1 MDKQLLA
8 ISPIDGRYYEKT
20 MELASFFSE
29 YALIKYRIVVE
40 IKYFIFLYN
49 LGLKELSELT
59 EDDIKNINSIHENFD
74 IEEAEVVKEFEGRTN
89 HDVKAVEYYIKF
101 IMATFDLEKYSR
113 FVHFGLTSQDINNT
127 SLSLIVKDFIQ
138 YYNAKSFIIIEK
150 LDNFRKL
157 YRDIPML
164 SRTHGQPASPTLL
177 GKEFAV
183 FYERLY
189 NQLIGLNNTL
199 ITTKFG
205 GAVGN
210 LNAHYVSYP
219 NYNWAE
225 EMDIFIHNLG
235 MMRQQ
240 NTTQIEHY
248 DNLAAIFDGFKRV
261 NVILVDM
268 CRDIWHYISLGYFT
282 QKFKKGEVGSS
293 TMPHKINPIDFEN
306 AEGNLLLANALF
318 EFLSRKL
325 PISRLQRDLTDST
338 VTRNI
343 GVACS
348 HTIIGFKSILRG
360 LDKIVVNRTK
370 INEDLED
377 NWVVISEAIQT
388 ILKREGINDGYEL
401 LKDFT
406 RNNSKIGKEE
416 IHKFIDELKVSD
428 EVKEDLKTITPY
440 NYTGYSHY

>member
-1 MDKQLLA
+1 MRNQLLA

-20 MELASFFSE
+20 MDLAAYFSE
-29 YALIKYRIVVE
+29 FALIKYRIIVE
-40 IKYFIFLYN
+40 IKYLIYLHK
-49 LGLKELSELT
+49 LGIRELSGLT
-59 EDDIKNINSIHENFD
+59 DTDIKNIVQIYENFNV
-74 IEEAEVVKEFEGRTN
+74 EEAEIVKEFESRTN

-101 IMATFDLEKYSR
+101 IMDSLNLQSYSHY
-113 FVHFGLTSQDINNT
+113 VHFGLTSQDINNT
-127 SLSLIVKDFIQ
+127 SLSLIMKDFIQ
-138 YYNAKSFIIIEK
+138 YYIGKAYEIMGKIDVFHKSYK
-150 LDNFRKL
+150 N
-157 YRDIPML
+157 IPML
-164 SRTHGQPASPTLL
+164 SRTHGQPASPTFL

-189 NQLIGLNNTL
+189 SQLIILSNTL

-219 NYNWAE
+219 EYNWVN
-225 EMDIFIHNLG
+225 EMDTFISNLG
-235 MMRQQ
+235 ILRQKY
-240 NTTQIEHY
+240 TTQIEHY
-248 DNLAAIFDGFKRV
+248 DNLSSIFDFLKRI
-261 NVILVDM
+261 NVILIDM
-268 CRDIWHYISLGYFT
+268 CRDIWHYISLGYFN
-282 QKFKKGEVGSS
+282 QKFKENEVGSS

-306 AEGNLLLANALF
+306 AEGNLLIGNTLF

-348 HTIIGFKSILRG
+348 HTIIGFKSILKG
-360 LDKIVVNRTK
+360 LNKIEVNVEK
-370 INEDLED
+370 INEDLNK
-377 NWVVISEAIQT
+377 NWVVISEAIQV
-388 ILKREGINDGYEL
+388 ILKREGITNGYEL

-416 IHKFIDELKVSD
+416 LHTFIDKLNVDNKVKL
-428 EVKEDLKTITPY
+428 EFKKITPF
-440 NYTGYSHY
+440 NYTGIIY